1 MVLLVSLACGCQGRS
16 IGRMCAA
23 LEGYVCSR
31 EQKEERRKPQ
41 SVLLLANRDGQCE
54 WHVRER
60 ERERGREE
68 VLSRGSLAKR
78 KVVVG
83 NRKAGSPQKQEGTTE
98 KKQERM
104 IGSVG
109 RVRGL

>member
-1 MVLLVSLACGCQGRS
+1 
-16 IGRMCAA
+16 MCAA

-60 ERERGREE
+60 EREKEGE
-68 VLSRGSLAKR
+68 R
-78 KVVVG
+78 KF
-83 NRKAGSPQKQEGTTE
+83 
-98 KKQERM
+98 
-104 IGSVG
+104 
-109 RVRGL
+109 